1 MLESRGHDG
10 RVHSHAAYVV
20 QELALYSMEIMRAFA
35 VVAGAVPPLI
45 ALLSSPSTGVQEATA
60 NALRN
65 LGLNNENNITIA
77 TAGAIPTLIALFSSP
92 STGVQEADANALQNL
107 GLNN

>member
-1 MLESRGHDG
+1 MITLLKSPSAGVQR
-10 RVHSHAAYVV
+10 AA
-20 QELALYSMEIMRAFA
+20 
-35 VVAGAVPPLI
+35 AGALC
-45 ALLSSPSTGVQEATA
+45 
-60 NALRN
+60 N
-65 LGLNNENNITIA
+65 LGDYVENQATIA